1 MYAYDSVSHV
11 MYKHNQYTDSKLIV
25 KGGVKPLNLNLKSE
39 EPGSETSLSL
49 HFFR

>member
-25 KGGVKPLNLNLKSE
+25 RGGIKPLNLKSE

-49 HFFR
+49 HLFR